1 MIRRQKVLHGVNSQN
16 ALGSR
21 IIIWR
26 ALRRYIDVGPTE
38 RGHEDSG
45 ADVGVEESRDVGGV
59 ARVWEGS

>member
-1 MIRRQKVLHGVNSQN
+1 MNSQN

-59 ARVWEGS
+59 ARMWEGS